1 MARQAADPEVQPG
14 RYACLQVSMINRMI
28 KIMWPTLTKA
38 ILDTVLVEVKK
49 QLEKQVF
56 SNPKVQG
63 LNNSSLLVCARTAPG
78 LQAPV
83 AARHAHTAAILPP
96 DSM

>member
-1 MARQAADPEVQPG
+1 
-14 RYACLQVSMINRMI
+14 MINRMI

-63 LNNSSLLVCARTAPG
+63 LNTSILICASMCG
-78 LQAPV
+78 MQSPV
-83 AARHAHTAAILPP
+83 AAHAAAMLLP
-96 DSM
+96 DTM